1 QFTTEVTVELSVLV
15 RRSSNRPEVA
25 SIEAVDVSEQECSQR
40 AVLQARSTQP
50 TRLTSIIL
58 AEDVVT
64 GQVLRCDA
72 IVDII
77 SEIQIVS
84 TTRELHLEDSPLEL
98 KIHALDSEG
107 NTFST
112 LAGLVFDWSLVKGTE
127 MATFP
132 ESYNSLRVLKFSES
146 TYIPPGYISEMERV
160 GKQGDIILV
169 SGIKTGQAKLK
180 AKIQESLYTVW
191 QSLFSVCLYVSA
203 KNVGA
208 AEVRLLILEN
218 LLLSPAYDVYLL
230 AGTSI
235 KYKVQKIRQGK
246 ITELSMPCDQYELHL
261 KNSVVAAGG
270 YSGVAVAELDQS
282 TSTVFGL
289 QQGHT
294 NIVLDHKSIL
304 HSKHGLGFLLVL
316 PANDLIRIAEHNLSE
331 ERLYL
336 GVTGPHVIS
345 LNCKYS
351 GLGMKGACRLPNST
365 LYVVE
370 PGYLVFKIQ
379 PGERWVLE
387 TQRIYEIFT
396 EVFDKSSNRIHLS
409 DNIRIE
415 TRFPKEFFQVLA
427 SSLNGSYH
435 RVKALKNGQTIID
448 GTLKSVMARDGTIHA
463 LPIPVR
469 NEQDVEIYNPI
480 VLTPSV
486 LTFPWQP
493 KEGAYQYTIKAS
505 GGSGNFS
512 WSSSNSAV
520 ATVTVKGVMTTV
532 RDVGAS
538 TIYAHDL
545 RNPLHYGEMKVYVIE
560 PVGMEFCPCA
570 VEVRVGLHLD
580 LPLRFFG
587 RQSWEAGERVTLSD
601 CSHFDLQVETESQ
614 GIFKLLEGKLPPG
627 QEHCSGVRV
636 QALSPGYTNLL
647 VSYTHG
653 NVHLSA
659 KITIAAYPPLTAVDP
674 VSVAVVTLGSSKDMV
689 FEGGPKPWVLEPSKF
704 FRNLTSEDPSSVEL
718 SLMAPPSR
726 SYSRHL
732 VRATCRA
739 LAEQVLAVTMGNQ
752 PTVTNPFPA
761 VEPAVVKFICA
772 PPSRLTLVP
781 VYTNPQLDLSCP
793 LLQQNKQVVPV
804 SNYRNPD
811 LDLAAFDQQGRKFDN
826 FSSLGVLWES
836 SRAALASIEPSRPME
851 LHLVEDSS
859 KQKKLHGK
867 QVSIHTPAN
876 PQGPDPKHTRAY
888 DTACCRQTVLVHHE
902 SGVVAITVTAVGYQA
917 SHLEAAAISRGFEP
931 LSSVSATLDLLL
943 VEDVRV
949 SPESVT
955 VYNHPGVQVRSPS
968 SVSQATLA
976 DLTLREGSGYFF
988 VNTSVGGIANVVFQE
1003 SQGTAEVVPLRPGVL
1018 QVMVHDLCLTFPAP
1032 ATVMVH
1038 ISDIL
1043 EVYVRVVDKRA
1054 VLSGADEGARVNAGI
1069 CTVFQVEIGKSV
1081 KAYVRVLDDN
1091 KQPFLAKYFSRMDL
1105 KLKAASSIIS
1115 LQALSEYPEKDT
1127 GTFLVQG
1134 LVIGQT
1140 SVSAVVIDKDGRRV
1154 TSAPQQIEVFPPF
1167 RLLPGRITLIIG
1179 AVMQVTSEGGP
1190 QPHSNI
1196 LFSLSKDSVASISSV
1211 GLVRGLAVGNMTVT
1225 GVVQAVDTETGKL
1238 VVVSQDQVE
1247 VEVIQLKAIRIRA
1260 PITRLKTG
1268 TMMPV
1273 HVMGLTSSQTP
1284 FSFGNALPGLSFH
1297 WMVTKRDIL
1306 EVRTRLSEANIQLS
1320 AEHNFAMNVLGR
1332 SKGRTGLRVVVK
1344 ATVPEAGHLEEN
1356 ALEMSDEIQ
1365 IQVYEKL
1372 QLLNPEVQAEE
1383 ILMSPNSFLKLQT
1396 NRDGLAALVYRV
1408 LSCPDKAALIQVDDK
1423 GHVSSGSLT
1432 GTASL
1437 HITSQESFGINQ
1449 TIILAVVTVSYL
1461 RLSTG
1466 PMLYT
1471 ASRETL
1477 GAVPLGAVL
1486 TFTAHVH
1493 DSSGEALHSHNSQL
1507 IFSTNR
1513 STFITLT
1520 ISTYRDDLV
1529 QVGKGSSNGTLMV
1542 RTVNVGLTLLGVWDV
1557 EQAGLSD
1564 YLALPVRHAI
1574 HPAEAHSLV
1583 VGDVVCFS
1591 AQLVSQEGISG
1602 SWSSSSTIVLDVH
1615 PKTGVAVARDKGV
1628 VTVYY
1633 EIPGQLR
1640 TYREVRPCLWVV
1652 VNSVS
1657 RTTVMVPSSV
1667 VRSERET
1674 KLLLSTRDKGTNLI
1688 GTCSPAQAE
1697 SIVSIHPETSIS
1709 CHLQF
1714 TNDAIDFS
1722 AHDIYLTHTAFD
1734 TTTGYYIC
1742 VLTLQPLTEEQVK
1755 VLSMS
1760 STNVMVRAA
1769 VDGSHFSGEQVSAQ
1783 LPVDPGFYA
1792 DQTAIVLSS
1801 RHAAADLT
1809 VYGAPTVLRQLE
1821 VKSSSP
1827 SVVVQEKEVS
1837 YVYPSFIKY
1846 SVILADPRGTASAA
1860 VSVSS
1865 TISGQVLDIPVTVMH
1880 VADMSTSV
1888 KAAVIGGEGAS
1899 IFHQFVDSY
1908 QVMFFTLFALLA
1920 GTAVIVIVCHAL
1932 FSPRDQPVHPVFI
1945 QRTSP
1950 APATPAGNPYNH
1962 TMASDMM
1969 GSPKLRL
1976 FSPDYNSR

>member
-1 QFTTEVTVELSVLV
+1 MANVWVQCEALLFLSVLSYDHYTHAAKLNIPKV
-15 RRSSNRPEVA
+15 LLPLARSTKINFTLEATEGCYRWSSNRPEVA

-107 NTFST
+107 EYMS
-112 LAGLVFDWSLVKGTE
+112 E
-127 MATFP
+127 
-132 ESYNSLRVLKFSES
+132 RVLKFSES

-180 AKIQESLYTVW
+180 AKIQESLYT
-191 QSLFSVCLYVSA
+191 
-203 KNVGA
+203 NVGA

-304 HSKHGLGFLLVL
+304 HSKHGLG
-316 PANDLIRIAEHNLSE
+316 
-331 ERLYL
+331 
-336 GVTGPHVIS
+336 
-345 LNCKYS
+345 
-351 GLGMKGACRLPNST
+351 LGMKGACRLPNST

-448 GTLKSVMARDGTIHA
+448 GTLKSVMDGTIHA

-739 LAEQVLAVTMGNQ
+739 LAEQVLAVTVGNQ

-859 KQKKLHGK
+859 KQKKLHG
-867 QVSIHTPAN
+867 
-876 PQGPDPKHTRAY
+876 
-888 DTACCRQTVLVHHE
+888 RQTVLVHHE

-955 VYNHPGVQVRSPS
+955 VYNHPGVQ
-968 SVSQATLA
+968 A

-1043 EVYVRVVDKRA
+1043 EVYVRVVDK
-1054 VLSGADEGARVNAGI
+1054 
-1069 CTVFQVEIGKSV
+1069 VEIGKSV

-1297 WMVTKRDIL
+1297 WTVTKRDIL

-1513 STFITLT
+1513 
-1520 ISTYRDDLV
+1520 DDLV

-1640 TYREVRPCLWVV
+1640 TYREVV

-1809 VYGAPTVLRQLE
+1809 VYGALTVLRQHAL

-1880 VADMSTSV
+1880 VADMSTSIISTPLRPS
-1888 KAAVIGGEGAS
+1888 AVIGGEGAS

>member
-1 QFTTEVTVELSVLV
+1 QTFPSMPPLCEALLFLSVLSYDHYTHAAKLNIPKV
-15 RRSSNRPEVA
+15 LLPLARSTKINFTLEATEGCYRWSSNRPEVA

-180 AKIQESLYTVW
+180 AKIQESLYT
-191 QSLFSVCLYVSA
+191 
-203 KNVGA
+203 NVGA

-294 NIVLDHKSIL
+294 NIVLDHKS
-304 HSKHGLGFLLVL
+304 
-316 PANDLIRIAEHNLSE
+316 
-331 ERLYL
+331 
-336 GVTGPHVIS
+336 
-345 LNCKYS
+345 
-351 GLGMKGACRLPNST
+351 LGMKGACRLPNST

-370 PGYLVFKIQ
+370 PGYLGLLFKIQ

-739 LAEQVLAVTMGNQ
+739 LAEQVLAVTVGNQ

-859 KQKKLHGK
+859 KQKKLHG
-867 QVSIHTPAN
+867 
-876 PQGPDPKHTRAY
+876 
-888 DTACCRQTVLVHHE
+888 RQTVLVHHE

-917 SHLEAAAISRGFEP
+917 SHLEAAFEP

-955 VYNHPGVQVRSPS
+955 VYNHPGVQ
-968 SVSQATLA
+968 A

-1043 EVYVRVVDKRA
+1043 EVYVRVVDK
-1054 VLSGADEGARVNAGI
+1054 
-1069 CTVFQVEIGKSV
+1069 VEIGKSV

-1297 WMVTKRDIL
+1297 WTVTKRDIL

-1513 STFITLT
+1513 
-1520 ISTYRDDLV
+1520 DDLV

-1640 TYREVRPCLWVV
+1640 TYREVRPCLWVCHGF
-1652 VNSVS
+1652 SCS
-1657 RTTVMVPSSV
+1657 LR
-1667 VRSERET
+1667 
-1674 KLLLSTRDKGTNLI
+1674 
-1688 GTCSPAQAE
+1688 TCSPAQAE

-1809 VYGAPTVLRQLE
+1809 VYGALTVLRQLE
-1821 VKSSSP
+1821 VIPRSSSP

-1880 VADMSTSV
+1880 VADM
-1888 KAAVIGGEGAS
+1888 KMLRRAGEGAS

-1920 GTAVIVIVCHAL
+1920 GTAVIQTVYSLKLTAYM
-1932 FSPRDQPVHPVFI
+1932 STPVHPVFI

-1950 APATPAGNPYNH
+1950 APGNAELPNREAYRH
-1962 TMASDMM
+1962 
-1969 GSPKLRL
+1969 PKLRL